1 VTTTPDAGGPAG
13 GLAVE
18 VAGLRKSYGGHE
30 AVRGIDLHVA
40 RGEIFALLGPNGA
53 GKTTTVEILEGH
65 RARTAG
71 DVRVLGFDPG
81 RAELAYRSR
90 IGIVLQETG
99 VERYLTVAEVVDQF
113 RSLYPH
119 PLARDDVIEAVGLVD
134 KRDERVGRLS
144 GGQQRRLDVAVGLAG
159 DPDLLFLDEP
169 TTGFDPGARRGAW
182 DMVRN
187 LQSLGKTVFLTTHY
201 MDEAQALADRVAVI
215 AGGVI
220 VAEGPPDSLADR
232 QLMRT
237 RVSFALP
244 AGVAPPPGAGAT
256 PVAGHGEDGAAR
268 WAAETDDAT
277 GLLAELAPWAVSRG
291 VELAGLEVAQPTLED
306 VYLSLTGQPG
316 SDGSGT
322 AGAEDEGEDDAV
334 GGRGGRRRR
343 GRSSG
348 RRRGRAGSGG
358 RRR

>member
-1 VTTTPDAGGPAG
+1 VHDVTTGAGGPAIEVH
-13 GLAVE
+13 GLT
-18 VAGLRKSYGGHE
+18 KSYGPVQ
-30 AVRGIDLHVA
+30 AVRGIDLEVA
-40 RGEIFALLGPNGA
+40 GGEVFALLGPNGA

-71 DVRVLGFDPG
+71 EVSVLGFDPG
-81 RAELAYRSR
+81 RGELAYRRR

-99 VERYLTVAEVVDQF
+99 VERYLTVAEVIDQF

-119 PLARDDVIEAVGLVD
+119 PLARDDVIEAVGLTE
-134 KRDERVGRLS
+134 KRHERVGRLS

-182 DMVRN
+182 EMVRN

-237 RVSFALP
+237 RISFVLP
-244 AGVAPPPGAGAT
+244 AGVAPPPSAGLT
-256 PVAGHGEDGAAR
+256 LGSHGR
-268 WAAETDDAT
+268 WTGETDDPT
-277 GLLAELAPWAVSRG
+277 GLLAELAPWAVARG
-291 VELAGLEVAQPTLED
+291 VDLGALEVVQPTLED
-306 VYLSLTGQPG
+306 VYLALTGQGPG
-316 SDGSGT
+316 SEAA
-322 AGAEDEGEDDAV
+322 AGDDDEGP
-334 GGRGGRRRR
+334 GGA
-343 GRSSG
+343 STG
-348 RRRGRAGSGG
+348 RRRGRARGAA
-358 RRR
+358 RR

>member
-1 VTTTPDAGGPAG
+1 VTDRALD
-13 GLAVE
+13 LAIDVRAL
-18 VAGLRKSYGGHE
+18 VKAYGDNE
-30 AVRGIDLHVA
+30 AVRGIDLQVA
-40 RGEIFALLGPNGA
+40 RGEVFALLGPNGA

-65 RARTAG
+65 RDRTSG
-71 DVRVLGFDPG
+71 DVSVLGFDPG

-99 VERYLTVAEVVDQF
+99 VERYLTVAEVIDQF
-113 RSLYPH
+113 RSFYPH
-119 PLARDDVIEAVGLVD
+119 PLSRDDVIEAVGLTE

-182 DMVRN
+182 DMVHN

-232 QLMRT
+232 QLMHT
-237 RVSFALP
+237 KVSFGLP
-244 AGVAPPPGAGAT
+244 DGVAPPPSMGFEHRA
-256 PVAGHGEDGAAR
+256 HGR
-268 WAAETDDAT
+268 WTGETDDAT
-277 GLLAELAPWAVSRG
+277 GLLAELAPWAVAGR
-291 VELAGLEVAQPTLED
+291 VELAGLEVVQPTLED
-306 VYLSLTGQPG
+306 VYLALTGQSPTQDPAAQDP
-316 SDGSGT
+316 SARDPSR
-322 AGAEDEGEDDAV
+322 
-334 GGRGGRRRR
+334 RGGRR
-343 GRSSG
+343 
-348 RRRGRAGSGG
+348 GG
-358 RRR
+358 RQ